1 MLLLAHLLTISRYW
15 SETKLT
21 IKTIVLREKLEQT
34 RGLLQ
39 ELVDRSRIRAA
50 IEVLSSDTVQEAVY
64 GLEFERFR
72 KRQQRRK
79 RLFDVVREVLSFPDV
94 EEQEVPEEEELK
106 LPEEMTGPDETP
118 EEDQVIKEKLNKQV
132 RERDIFI
139 INQNI
144 REIIIKNSRSADL
157 VMLGFNIPEKGKERK
172 YIEKMESLLEKLP
185 DTLLIN
191 APFDFGLFG

>member
-1 MLLLAHLLTISRYW
+1 M
-15 SETKLT
+15 
-21 IKTIVLREKLEQT
+21 
-34 RGLLQ
+34 
-39 ELVDRSRIRAA
+39 
-50 IEVLSSDTVQEAVY
+50 
-64 GLEFERFR
+64 
-72 KRQQRRK
+72 
-79 RLFDVVREVLSFPDV
+79 
-94 EEQEVPEEEELK
+94 
-106 LPEEMTGPDETP
+106 
-118 EEDQVIKEKLNKQV
+118 IKEKLNKQV